1 MNKELDHNAVPVGT
15 KILLVVLAVAAIVG
29 LFAVLGPLGA
39 IGFGIFAAIS
49 VFNKSPRMDVNSRG
63 DQGDF

>member
-1 MNKELDHNAVPVGT
+1 MSDPNAVPVGT
-15 KILLVVLAVAAIVG
+15 KILLVVLAITAIVG
-29 LFAVLGPLGA
+29 LFVVLGPIGA

-49 VFNKSPRMDVNSRG
+49 VINKAPRKDVNSRG